1 VTDSRSPWHESG
13 GPSESGG
20 PCHGRVSDGPGLAAI
35 IMIMIPGVMIT
46 FLFSE
51 LTAGPD

>member
-1 VTDSRSPWHESG
+1 VTDSRSPS
-13 GPSESGG
+13 PS
-20 PCHGRVSDGPGLAAI
+20 PADRATVSDGPGLAAI